1 MLTFHETNAILTKS
15 VRERRQNIWD
25 HSSAGRASAL
35 QAEGHRFEPYWS
47 HCNESC
53 IIEYGGI
60 AQLARAHGSYPWCRW
75 FKSSSRY
82 FFCHT
87 SVKVASDSFRRWQ
100 VLSILVYTAR
110 ESEKNPVLF
119 LCPIYLTKY
128 TRKVKSFIIFYIAM
142 RSKETAACRN
152 CHCQFIADAL
162 ADSTDMVRTGG

>member
-1 MLTFHETNAILTKS
+1 M
-15 VRERRQNIWD
+15 
-25 HSSAGRASAL
+25 AL
-35 QAEGHRFEPYWS
+35 EAEGSNPSTHLVVPFLIY
-47 HCNESC
+47 
-53 IIEYGGI
+53 IYGGI

-87 SVKVASDSFRRWQ
+87 SVKVASDSFQRWQ

>member
-1 MLTFHETNAILTKS
+1 SNPVPAI
-15 VRERRQNIWD
+15 
-25 HSSAGRASAL
+25 
-35 QAEGHRFEPYWS
+35 FY
-47 HCNESC
+47 
-53 IIEYGGI
+53 
-60 AQLARAHGSYPWCRW
+60 
-75 FKSSSRY
+75 
-82 FFCHT
+82 CHT

-100 VLSILVYTAR
+100 ILSILVYTAR

>member
-1 MLTFHETNAILTKS
+1 MTFQKTNDILTKS
-15 VRERRQNIWD
+15 VREKRQNIWD

-47 HCNESC
+47 HTFSKISC
-53 IIEYGGI
+53 GGI

-87 SVKVASDSFRRWQ
+87 SVKVASDSFQRWQ

>member
-1 MLTFHETNAILTKS
+1 M
-15 VRERRQNIWD
+15 QNVTRTSCD
-25 HSSAGRASAL
+25 AHSFDKLARNKP
-35 QAEGHRFEPYWS
+35 QKRF
-47 HCNESC
+47 C
-53 IIEYGGI
+53 ITYYGGI

-82 FFCHT
+82 FYCHT

-100 VLSILVYTAR
+100 ILSILVYTAR

>member
-15 VRERRQNIWD
+15 VREKRQNIWD

-47 HCNESC
+47 HTFSKL
-53 IIEYGGI
+53 IVAG
-60 AQLARAHGSYPWCRW
+60 QLSWLEHTVHTRGVAGSNPVPAIFY
-75 FKSSSRY
+75 
-82 FFCHT
+82 CHT

-100 VLSILVYTAR
+100 ILSILVYTAR

>member
-1 MLTFHETNAILTKS
+1 MGEHTVHTRG
-15 VRERRQNIWD
+15 V
-25 HSSAGRASAL
+25 AGSNPVPAM
-35 QAEGHRFEPYWS
+35 FY
-47 HCNESC
+47 
-53 IIEYGGI
+53 
-60 AQLARAHGSYPWCRW
+60 
-75 FKSSSRY
+75 
-82 FFCHT
+82 CHI

-162 ADSTDMVRTGG
+162 ADFADMVRTGG

>member
-47 HCNESC
+47 HTFSKIGC
-53 IIEYGGI
+53 GGI

-82 FFCHT
+82 FCANVCRT
-87 SVKVASDSFRRWQ
+87 SCLWQ
-100 VLSILVYTAR
+100 VCCISIYRNTAR
-110 ESEKNPVLF
+110 ESEVSGSFLLF
-119 LCPIYLTKY
+119 NFIY
-128 TRKVKSFIIFYIAM
+128 
-142 RSKETAACRN
+142 RSIQEKRN
-152 CHCQFIADAL
+152 RL
-162 ADSTDMVRTGG
+162 